1 MNKVKGLTNKEKM
14 AILEFEELLLERFP
28 KRIRRLILF
37 GSKARGDSKR
47 TSDLDILVVVS
58 KDGKRIRQEI
68 ASLTHE
74 PIAHFGVDLSPIIIE
89 EREMRSWSP
98 FLEHIKKEGITL
110 WINKRNLLGCA

>member
-1 MNKVKGLTNKEKM
+1 MYKVKILTKKEKM
-14 AILEFEELLLERFP
+14 AVLEFEELLLKRFP

-37 GSKARGDSKR
+37 GSKARGESNR
-47 TSDLDILVVVS
+47 TSDLDILVVVR
-58 KDGKRIRQEI
+58 KNGKRVRHEI

-89 EREMRSWSP
+89 EKEMRGWSP

-110 WINKRNLLGCA
+110 WINKGNL